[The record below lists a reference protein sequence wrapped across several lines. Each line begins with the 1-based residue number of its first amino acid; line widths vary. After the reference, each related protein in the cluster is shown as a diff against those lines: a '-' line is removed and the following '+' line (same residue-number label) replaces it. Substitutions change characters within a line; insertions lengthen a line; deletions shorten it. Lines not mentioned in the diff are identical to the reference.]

1 MTRLCSNSSRSYPRE
16 TCPTERSPQCIDTP
30 ANFAGSASYSASESA
45 DGGNI
50 VGDGTGVSREHTTD
64 AASREATA
72 SEEDNSGRLEQEG
85 RLGPQAIS
93 TSTQKPTGRVESR
106 GRMDEPE
113 PLDDLT
119 LGHQSLPGRQS
130 IEHRLP
136 R

>member
-1 MTRLCSNSSRSYPRE
+1 MTRPGSYSSRSYPHE
-16 TCPTERSPQCIDTP
+16 TCPTEDSPQCIDTP
-30 ANFAGSASYSASESA
+30 ANPAGPASYSAEEGA

-64 AASREATA
+64 ALSNEAHA

-85 RLGPQAIS
+85 RRGPQAIS
-93 TSTQKPTGRVESR
+93 TSTQKPSGPVDRR
-106 GRMDEPE
+106 RRMDKPE

-119 LGHQSLPGRQS
+119 LDHQSLLGRQS
-130 IEHRLP
+130 IEHCLP